1 MLKVKDGFAKAIDST
16 ASGLVTEVLLSNGG
30 HTQLTTNTGGK
41 LKIISPAQTLSPD
54 TIQIRTSSNNPV
66 ITTIT
71 PPDAGEIATYVIV
84 TKDVYLNMASS
95 LINNIMWVYGDN
107 PNEFSSSTRNIEL
120 VITGFNYN
128 NEVFYRGTI
137 GKYY

>member
-16 ASGLVTEVLLSNGG
+16 ACGLVTEFLLSNGG
-30 HTQLTTNTGGK
+30 NTTLNIPSNLGK
-41 LKIISPAQTLSPD
+41 LNIVAPSATLSPD
-54 TIQIRTSSNNPV
+54 TIQIHSSSNHPQ
-66 ITTIT
+66 ITDIT
-71 PPDAGEIATYVIV
+71 PPAEGEVATYVIV
-84 TKDVYLNMASS
+84 TKNIPVSMNSTTVNKIMWIDGENPNSFYSS
-95 LINNIMWVYGDN
+95 NNIEM
-107 PNEFSSSTRNIEL
+107 